1 MRDSVEKEV
10 EEMLRELDLDGDGK
24 VRMEDFVRLLVSDQV
39 NGEKN
44 DRYVGTMDKERRGN
58 SRLTMQY
65 QVRSK
70 QCNDASTFAQLFF
83 DVSSRDIVTRRR
95 PTPPPPAATS

>member
-39 NGEKN
+39 NGEKKKIAMPEEWTKN
-44 DRYVGTMDKERRGN
+44 AEEILAEYAVP
-58 SRLTMQY
+58 
-65 QVRSK
+65 
-70 QCNDASTFAQLFF
+70 ST
-83 DVSSRDIVTRRR
+83 V
-95 PTPPPPAATS
+95 

>member
-39 NGEKN
+39 HGVKN

-58 SRLTMQY
+58 SH
-65 QVRSK
+65 
-70 QCNDASTFAQLFF
+70 
-83 DVSSRDIVTRRR
+83 
-95 PTPPPPAATS
+95 

>member
-39 NGEKN
+39 NGRALDITFK
-44 DRYVGTMDKERRGN
+44 KELITLQITL
-58 SRLTMQY
+58 SQ
-65 QVRSK
+65 K
-70 QCNDASTFAQLFF
+70 
-83 DVSSRDIVTRRR
+83 
-95 PTPPPPAATS
+95 